1 LFNKKLLMVLSMTA
15 ISSTLLTG
23 CFSNERDEVLI
34 KANNEYTGGKYEEA
48 KVDFEKAM
56 RMKNFSEKEAN
67 YDKAYKDTLNKLW
80 VQYYKD
86 GDTQLEAKNFKSALD
101 NYIKASSI
109 SDKDADLKET
119 MKITQGLLEEQNRL
133 DDYLKFVN
141 PIISSSNE
149 LLRSFNKDVDATVA
163 GTLSIEGFKNHVRA
177 IIPKSND
184 IVAKIDDSFTAV
196 DGDIATI
203 HQNLLIL
210 IQYQHRTFAMAL
222 EGAPAKDL
230 SERYIG
236 VKQKQTELIQ
246 AIQKYANDK
255 QIAYRPNLDGTVGT
269 TNSETNA
276 ENTASNSS
284 SSTETVPE

>member
-1 LFNKKLLMVLSMTA
+1 MFNKKLLMVLSMTA

-23 CFSNERDEVLI
+23 CFSNERDDVLI
-34 KANNEYTGGKYEEA
+34 KANREYTGGKYEEA

-56 RMKNFSEKEAN
+56 RMQSFSEKEAN

-80 VQYYKD
+80 VQYYKE
-86 GDTQLEAKNFKSALD
+86 GDSQLEAKNFKDALD
-101 NYIKASSI
+101 NYNKASTI
-109 SDKDADLKET
+109 SDQDADLKET
-119 MKITQGLLEEQNRL
+119 MKVTQGLLEEQNRL

-141 PIISSSNE
+141 PIISNSNE

-163 GTLSIEGFKNHVRA
+163 GTLSIADFKNHVRA

-222 EGAPAKDL
+222 EGSAAKDL

-236 VKQKQTELIQ
+236 IKQKQTELIQ

-269 TNSETNA
+269 NNSDTNSESTQSNA
-276 ENTASNSS
+276 PSPN
-284 SSTETVPE
+284 ETVSK